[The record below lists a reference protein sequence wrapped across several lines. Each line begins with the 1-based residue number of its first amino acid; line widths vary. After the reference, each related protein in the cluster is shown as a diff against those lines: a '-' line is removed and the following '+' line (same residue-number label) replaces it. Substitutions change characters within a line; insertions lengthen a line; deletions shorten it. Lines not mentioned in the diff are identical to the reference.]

1 MTLLGKLFL
10 DIILKLL
17 QDEGN
22 KKTIYELIKILYLLK
37 IISFKHI
44 RLF

>member
-17 QDEGN
+17 QDEDN
-22 KKTIYELIKILYLLK
+22 KKTIYEVIKILYLLK